1 MSIKLL
7 KSIFQ
12 GIRPSVKV
20 KSAFFLGF
28 ALALSGLPVAA
39 QPFAVSIQVEQG
51 TYVAGDPVPMTV
63 TVTNVTPST
72 TCNPVT
78 VDVHLTPDNNVRTA
92 NDHVLSNLSGPILA
106 PGQSFIWRWTQRMPG
121 HLAGTFFVQAE
132 AYTDPGPESSCGG
145 NVVSSFGL
153 QDAKITLIAQNHPET
168 SLVSVSETGAL
179 GNALS
184 ETPSISQDGRWVA
197 FASVASSLLGG
208 TTQGE
213 GDTAVFLPNI
223 RNGLSDIFLRDQWT
237 GELERITWPVSGN
250 DPDGP
255 SLLPRLSADDE
266 ARWIV
271 YHSRATN
278 LVPEQVTNGHFD
290 VYLYDRLTSATI
302 LVSRGVDGLVGNG
315 VSQDASVSADGRWVA
330 FESEATNLVPNDN
343 NNLFDIFVADV
354 TTGAMRRVNV
364 TNTGGQAVGGESRRP
379 RISADGRHIVFES
392 RATNLHSGGTPG
404 LWEVY
409 VHDRDANDNG
419 IFDEPGGIATIR
431 LSVDYDQIG
440 RPIYSDGHSFEASLS
455 PNGRFVTFASG
466 ATTLFSEPATGSI
479 LITGKSAQAIVT
491 FAQNEGAE
499 GTIGFQP
506 DVNATGTIEF
516 SGNANPSPGDFLQ
529 ISDGVNTRTFEF
541 AEIGFTV
548 GADRIRVILGANAG
562 ATRTTLAGAI
572 NRAFLIDGEQ
582 TLEAVSDLVNG
593 NPGLRLTNLVQ
604 GELGNDQPI
613 SEANAPSLL
622 VTGMGGAAVNQ
633 PAPGDELVIDNNR
646 TGPVTVRFFA
656 AGEADP
662 TDFEARVLGVVLGPT
677 AKKTSLNLLEV
688 FHGLGYVAYDLPQIP
703 AQMLSPLFEN
713 PNDGDFFLFSREVE
727 GLDGEIEVFEV
738 AFRFVSVGPQF
749 NPNVPEQV
757 LIGET
762 AAETRGNLLRA
773 IGLLFD
779 FAPLPAVIEASGEP
793 FVPGQSFA
801 DTAAQGSIE
810 ILQVPEDGFTIEIGD
825 GIRTATFRFLD
836 ERDQTDQEEEADL
849 PVPPFELLPQGGPFG
864 QVVAV
869 YLVDNIPLGQVR
881 TRLANAINFS
891 FLDITANQAG
901 PVIELIHGR
910 VGVIGN
916 VAMTKAPV
924 RTEEEIEAGDAPWVI
939 LDGLGGGGSV
949 EIEDGARLVFYPEN
963 LLHPSIIFE
972 FRQDLAD
979 LSQSAHF
986 GVQLGATAS
995 ETEGNLLAALYQ
1007 SGLPR
1012 VIASSPDPDLPNV
1025 VLESQIG
1032 AAGGVIVYE
1041 FSPSNPAQFS
1051 DLSSTTG
1058 SILPPPQGGIITVSD
1073 REGNSV
1079 VFEFTS
1085 DGFVSNGNIPVSISP
1100 VVAANR
1106 DNFIRAVNEVEE
1118 LGVVA
1123 VDDSFNGEIRVR
1135 LLRVVPGPIFGSDLA
1150 VGKDLGDR
1158 VLVASMDGTAN
1169 PSEGEAFE
1177 VRDGVIPA
1185 VTFEFVLP
1193 GNPVSVPDRSPIEI
1207 GFDAN
1212 DQESPQLTRDNI
1224 IDAFKEAG
1232 LNIGAVP
1239 FTENGQV
1246 GVRLTHFSTG
1256 PVGNFLINILTP
1268 LPSFAVNGM
1277 AGGGSLS
1284 TGIEQVYLVDR
1295 DANDNGRFDQT
1306 GQVTL
1311 ELISKSPLGT
1321 GGNEI
1326 SREPTVTAD
1335 GRFVAFRSQANNLL
1349 PLTVTRSDGEVF
1361 TNIVDSVDLVGFDAE
1376 GGLRRIGV
1384 DFSSEIARLADV
1396 DNFPDIY
1403 LFDRQTGEHR
1413 RVDVNRFGESMLA
1426 SSNSADVGGAP
1437 RSSRKPAVNAD
1448 GRFIVFESDDEP
1460 FIRSDARLRGDQQ
1473 IREGGL
1479 AHGATNRFALDGPNN
1494 ARDIYIHDQRFLSS
1508 GIQFEGLVE
1517 LEAPV
1522 SPLSVGAAVPLRA
1535 TVSELEAGRTVSS
1548 VRFYANG
1555 ILVAT
1560 ATAPIV
1566 PNGIV
1571 DATSRLFDF
1580 SGIWTPTVARDYILT
1595 AEATDSRGRILP
1607 LSNVRQATVSATVGN
1622 PLTLTIV
1629 SPTPTFGEGEG
1640 AVFNPV
1646 TTNRSN
1652 LPLIAQ
1658 ANAGGSPVVRVA
1670 FFIRGQYVGDASREQ
1685 ESRQWRLDF
1694 SFADFLNVGPAASG
1708 GYDLRALAWDASGN
1722 IVSAGPVTIL
1732 VQEPVVKEPPTIDLL
1747 VASPAMVVGQ
1757 TQGFQASVSAA
1768 VNTVVVD
1775 VQFRV
1780 NGVLLGTATEAPYGV
1795 SFGPQQP
1802 GLYTVIAM
1810 VRDSA
1815 GNTTVS
1821 AAQVVEVL
1829 PNTGPAVELVG
1840 PLGTPLD
1847 PFVVSNLT
1855 SVALVAN
1862 AADQDGSVTSVTFT
1876 VDGVVVGTQF
1886 GEVLPGTQ
1894 RYIQTWEPQ
1903 ISGTVA
1909 RVFEI
1914 KAIATDNLGIST
1926 TSTPQFIRVT
1936 PRTQDLVPTV
1946 SLLNPSTGETLTSS
1960 STVWVVGS
1968 AADADG
1974 DLRHVEFYVDG
1985 ILLAKVT
1992 REASFSPDSFP
2003 FSAKWAVGSAG
2014 VFTLVAVA
2022 EDNGGNRRMSTPA
2035 VVTSVSGSGAPA
2047 AKLVA
2052 PFRNATL
2059 QTSVGGG
2066 AVTLVSVL
2074 DGGLG
2079 YVSAPEVLITGDG
2092 TGAQAV
2098 ANVDPLTGVI
2108 TGISI
2113 VSGGS
2118 GYTDAGTTVSVRGG
2132 FPLLRLF
2139 EDGQRPAVATAI
2151 IPPFQFGVPPGISN
2165 IVIIDPGS
2173 GYRSA
2178 PAVVISGTGQDAIA
2192 RATVGDGQVSGV
2204 EIVNAGRGYSQASVS
2219 FVGGFDL
2226 DPIFLFADVSASA
2239 GNTISRVEFFAN
2251 GQRIGGTSL
2260 LPPHRASWFPN
2271 GMGNFQ
2277 LFTVATDDKG
2287 NQSVSDLVEVVIGP
2301 REGTAPDV
2309 SILFPENGSSITPR
2323 STTSFV
2329 ARASDADGD
2338 VERVAF
2344 YVDGVF
2350 IGNAARQNL
2359 SDLWVLL
2366 AGVPA
2371 LEPGEYD
2378 LRAVATDDKGN
2389 VRHSATLELNVVAS
2403 EGPVALSPT
2412 LSVNPDVLRRG
2423 QTALLT
2429 VSESGT
2435 GVSLESVRFFA
2446 NGQLVGEAGESPFAA
2461 EWTPGTSG
2469 DFTLVA
2475 VALDANGNQVLSNV
2489 ATVVVAGNVAPVV
2502 EWVNPA
2508 DALDAYVSTVG
2519 QPVFLSVRAT
2529 DADGS
2534 IALVEVILDG
2544 VVVGEAERVGLTDRY
2559 AFVWEPEQARTGY
2572 ELRFRAVDDVG
2583 LATTSE
2589 KRTIDVRLVVGAA
2602 PTVVITSPDED
2613 VTVTTNSVLQLF
2625 ASASGAQG
2633 ITSVEFFANGG
2644 SLGFATP
2651 IGGSSFWGLLFPVG
2665 VLGPDV
2671 YEVVALARD
2680 ASLNVVGS
2688 EPVEVTVVG
2697 ATHPAASKPLLEVTQ
2712 EVIRRGESTFLSV
2725 SPAGDT
2731 ALESVQFFANG
2742 QSLGEGD
2749 EGDDESPLSL
2759 SWTPL
2764 ASGSYQVIAQ
2774 VTDVFGNTVL
2784 SDPLTVEVLV
2794 NEPPFAALINPL
2806 PGYQSTVGQPVFLEA
2821 EARDDHGGFISQVVF
2836 IVDGQVLGGEGEDGG
2851 VQRVGLSDRYTQTW
2865 VPTEERSYNVRVR
2878 ATDDAGLT
2886 VLSGLRTIQVRR
2898 IQGSVTPTV
2907 SITNPVEELTV
2918 TTSSQVQFF
2927 ALAEAPGGIGSVNFY
2942 ANGSLIGSGVQVPGS
2957 NLWSFP
2963 FSFVGLGVDEY
2974 SVVALARDTLG
2985 NVVGSE
2991 PVDLTVIPSQGVAAL
3006 PPSLEVSSPVIG
3018 RGQTSFLTLRTN
3030 PDGAALESAL
3040 FFANGQ
3046 LIGESE
3052 SDEDGPSDRF
3062 RLAWTPTATGLYQ
3075 VLATAVDVRGNT
3087 VISNIAS
3094 VEVRA
3099 VNGVVPSVSIISPDE
3114 DVTLTN
3120 LSAWNLAAVASASDG
3135 RTVESVQFY
3144 LGGELIGSAQRVTA
3158 SQAAVDQGMPAQL
3171 QWILHH
3177 SFGSAELGTQ
3187 DLVAVA
3193 TDNVGNVTASAPVE
3207 ITLEGATSAAPSAF
3221 TLTVSGGAVVSGERV
3236 FTRNQVIQLRAE
3248 GSDPDGRIE
3257 SVTFFRSGILWEEDG
3272 ESGNPVEEEPFT
3284 YSGPVLVS
3292 GVYDVY
3298 AVATDDTGNTT
3309 VSNVV
3314 KITSFP
3320 PADVFARISSPGNG
3334 SVFTV
3339 GQFGELETGAQP
3351 IQIQVDYRLP
3361 VGVAVNDVVL
3371 FLNGEELGVEDQLRR
3386 RLTQTS
3392 LRTEWLADITGEL
3405 ALSAVVIDS
3414 RGNTWR
3420 TEAVT
3425 LTVTPLGVV
3434 VPGTS
3439 TSFVIQSFFD
3449 ILDRAPSRSLLNFY
3463 TSSLESGQM
3472 TRGEVVARLMDHPD
3486 FRVKRWVITTY
3497 LTALGDFPTV
3507 EQLRD
3512 GVALLA
3518 GAEEGAGGGGAADE
3532 GPQVGEEIP
3541 ANLLTLINDIFE
3553 SDEFFLRHRES
3564 GLLMHPG
3571 NFLNLIWETNLGRS
3585 WRTFSQRQ
3593 GQLALIDP
3601 ELADGGTLL
3610 GRDGWIQQLV
3620 VGPPA
3625 DFTTD
3630 LVVNND
3636 GTFRIF
3642 DNLARRGALILLL
3655 LDRDILPGEV
3665 DSLSTNIAVAA
3676 DFVLGG
3682 LHNQYAERFDGGVN
3696 FFGLQAPSLA
3706 PRKGSA
3712 GFWLGIFDDRNFDYA
3727 MKKGWIDHR
3736 EHGWMYA
3743 TGVGF
3748 PGGIWMWDHIQSD
3761 WLWTRSDRYPF
3772 FYSNNEQNWLY
3783 YKKGGSPGSRHF
3795 FFYRLNGWRTITP

>member
-20 KSAFFLGF
+20 KSACFLGF

-63 TVTNVTPST
+63 FVTNVTSDT

-92 NDHVLSNLSGPILA
+92 NDHVLSNLSGPILG
-106 PGQSFIWRWTQRMPG
+106 PGQSFTWSWTQRMPG

-132 AYTDPGPESSCGG
+132 AYTDPGPQSSCGG

-153 QDAKITLIAQNHPET
+153 QDAKITLLAQNHPET

-255 SLLPRLSADDE
+255 SLLPRLSADVG

-364 TNTGGQAVGGESRRP
+364 TNNGGQAVGGESRRP

-404 LWEVY
+404 LREVY

-491 FAQNEGAE
+491 FAQNEDAK

-506 DVNATGTIEF
+506 DVHATGTIEF

-562 ATRTTLAGAI
+562 ATRTTLGGAI
-572 NRAFLIDGEQ
+572 NRAFLIDEEQ
-582 TLEAVSDLVNG
+582 TLEAISDLVNG

-622 VTGMGGAAVNQ
+622 VTGMGGAVVNQ
-633 PAPGDELVIDNNR
+633 PAPGDELLIDNNR

-713 PNDGDFFLFSREVE
+713 PNDGDFFLFSREIE

-779 FAPLPAVIEASGEP
+779 FVPLPAVIEASGEP

-801 DTAAQGSIE
+801 DTAAQGAIE
-810 ILQVPEDGFTIEIGD
+810 ILQVPEDGSTIEMGD

-849 PVPPFELLPQGGPFG
+849 PVPPFEVLPQGGPFE

-869 YLVDNIPLGQVR
+869 YLVDDLPLGQVR

-891 FLDITANQAG
+891 FLDITADQAG
-901 PVIELIHGR
+901 PVIELLHSR

-979 LSQSAHF
+979 LSPSAHF

-1012 VIASSPDPDLPNV
+1012 VIASSPELDLPNV
-1025 VLESQIG
+1025 LLESQIG
-1032 AAGGVIVYE
+1032 AVGGVIVYE
-1041 FSPSNPAQFS
+1041 FSPSNPDQFA
-1051 DLSSTTG
+1051 DLSSTMG
-1058 SILPPPQGGIITVSD
+1058 SILPPPQGGTVTVIG
-1073 REGNSV
+1073 EGDNAV
-1079 VFEFTS
+1079 VFEFTA
-1085 DGFVSNGNIPVSISP
+1085 DGFVGNGNIPVPISP

-1123 VDDSFNGEIRVR
+1123 VDDTANGEIKARLFRVA
-1135 LLRVVPGPIFGSDLA
+1135 PGPLVGADLA
-1150 VGKDLGDR
+1150 VGQDLGDR
-1158 VLVASMDGTAN
+1158 VLIASVAGTAI
-1169 PSEGEAFE
+1169 PSEREAF
-1177 VRDGVIPA
+1177 VVQDGIIPA
-1185 VTFEFVLP
+1185 VTFEFVRP
-1193 GNPVSVPDRSPIEI
+1193 GNPVSLPNRNPIEL

-1224 IDAFKEAG
+1224 IDAIKDAE
-1232 LNIGAVP
+1232 LSLGAVP
-1239 FTENGQV
+1239 FTENGQA
-1246 GVRLTHFSTG
+1246 GLRLTHFSTG
-1256 PVGNFLINILTP
+1256 PVGNFPITILTP

-1295 DANDNGRFDQT
+1295 DANDNGRFDQP
-1306 GQVTL
+1306 GQVVL

-1335 GRFVAFRSQANNLL
+1335 GRFVAFRSQANNFL

-1361 TNIVDSVDLVGFDAE
+1361 TNIVDAVDLVGFGGE
-1376 GGLRRIGV
+1376 GGLRRTGI
-1384 DFSSEIARLADV
+1384 DFSSEIARLTDV

-1403 LFDRQTGEHR
+1403 LFDRKTGEHR

-1426 SSNSADVGGAP
+1426 SSNSANVGGAP
-1437 RSSRKPAVNAD
+1437 RSSRKPAVSGD

-1460 FIRSDARLRGDQQ
+1460 FIRTDTRLTGDQQ

-1517 LEAPV
+1517 LADPV

-1571 DATSRLFDF
+1571 GATSRSFDF
-1580 SGIWTPTVARDYILT
+1580 SGIWTPSVARDYILT

-1607 LSNVRQATVSATVGN
+1607 ISNVRQATVSATVGN

-1629 SPTPTFGEGEG
+1629 SPTTIFGEGED

-1646 TTNRSN
+1646 TTNRSS

-1658 ANAGGSPVVRVA
+1658 ANDGGSPVVRVA
-1670 FFIRGQYVGDASREQ
+1670 FFVRGQYVGDAAREQ

-1732 VQEPVVKEPPTIDLL
+1732 VQEPVVKDPPTIDLV

-1757 TQGFQASVSAA
+1757 TQGFQAEVSAA

-1780 NGVLLGTATEAPYGV
+1780 NGVLLGTATEAP
-1795 SFGPQQP
+1795 FGAAFTPQQP
-1802 GLYTVIAM
+1802 GSYTVIAT

-1815 GNTTVS
+1815 GNSTVS
-1821 AAQVVEVL
+1821 VPQVVEVL
-1829 PNTGPAVELVG
+1829 TKTVPKVVKLVG
-1840 PLGTPLD
+1840 PLGTPAD

-1862 AADQDGSVTSVTFT
+1862 AGDQDGSVTSVTFT

-1926 TSTPQFIRVT
+1926 PSDPQIIRVT

-1946 SLLNPSTGETLTSS
+1946 SLLNPSNGETLTSS

-2022 EDNGGNRRMSTPA
+2022 EDNGGNRRMSAPA
-2035 VVTSVSGSGAPA
+2035 VVTSVAGSGAPSA
-2047 AKLVA
+2047 SLVA
-2052 PFRNATL
+2052 PFRNAAV
-2059 QTSVGGG
+2059 QASVGGG

-2098 ANVDPLTGVI
+2098 AQVDPLTGLV

-2118 GYTDAGTTVSVRGG
+2118 GYTDAGTTVTVRGG

-2151 IPPFQFGVPPGISN
+2151 IPPFQFGVPPGISD

-2192 RATVGDGQVSGV
+2192 TATVGDGQVSGV
-2204 EIVNAGRGYSQASVS
+2204 EIVNEGRGYSQASVS

-2226 DPIFLFADVSASA
+2226 DPVFLFADVSASA
-2239 GNTISRVEFFAN
+2239 GSTISRVEFFAN

-2389 VRHSATLELNVVAS
+2389 VRHSATLDLNVVAS

-2412 LSVNPDVLRRG
+2412 LSVSPDVLRRG

-2489 ATVVVAGNVAPVV
+2489 VNVPVAGNVAPVV
-2502 EWVNPA
+2502 KWVNPF
-2508 DALDAYVSTVG
+2508 DAVPAYVSTVG

-2544 VVVGEAERVGLTDRY
+2544 VVVGEAERVGLTNRY
-2559 AFVWEPEQARTGY
+2559 AFVWEPEQARTDY
-2572 ELRFRAVDDVG
+2572 ELRFRAVDDAG
-2583 LATTSE
+2583 LTTVSE
-2589 KRTIDVRLVVGAA
+2589 KRTVAVNFVVGAA
-2602 PTVVITSPDED
+2602 
-2613 VTVTTNSVLQLF
+2613 
-2625 ASASGAQG
+2625 
-2633 ITSVEFFANGG
+2633 
-2644 SLGFATP
+2644 
-2651 IGGSSFWGLLFPVG
+2651 
-2665 VLGPDV
+2665 
-2671 YEVVALARD
+2671 
-2680 ASLNVVGS
+2680 
-2688 EPVEVTVVG
+2688 
-2697 ATHPAASKPLLEVTQ
+2697 
-2712 EVIRRGESTFLSV
+2712 
-2725 SPAGDT
+2725 
-2731 ALESVQFFANG
+2731 
-2742 QSLGEGD
+2742 
-2749 EGDDESPLSL
+2749 
-2759 SWTPL
+2759 
-2764 ASGSYQVIAQ
+2764 
-2774 VTDVFGNTVL
+2774 
-2784 SDPLTVEVLV
+2784 
-2794 NEPPFAALINPL
+2794 
-2806 PGYQSTVGQPVFLEA
+2806 
-2821 EARDDHGGFISQVVF
+2821 
-2836 IVDGQVLGGEGEDGG
+2836 
-2851 VQRVGLSDRYTQTW
+2851 
-2865 VPTEERSYNVRVR
+2865 
-2878 ATDDAGLT
+2878 
-2886 VLSGLRTIQVRR
+2886 
-2898 IQGSVTPTV
+2898 PTV

-2918 TTSSQVQFF
+2918 TTGSLVQFF
-2927 ALAEAPGGIGSVNFY
+2927 ALAEAPGGIAEVNFY
-2942 ANGSLIGSGVQVPGS
+2942 ANGSLIGSGEQVPGS

-2985 NVVGSE
+2985 NVVGSD

-3018 RGQTSFLTLRTN
+3018 RGQTSFLTLRTD
-3030 PDGAALESAL
+3030 PAGAALESAL

-3052 SDEDGPSDRF
+3052 SDEEGPSDRF

-3087 VISNIAS
+3087 VISDIAS

-3099 VNGVVPSVSIISPDE
+3099 VNGVAPAVSIISPDE

-3135 RTVESVQFY
+3135 RDVKSVHFY
-3144 LGGELIGSAQRVTA
+3144 LGGELIGSAQRVTL
-3158 SQAAVDQGMPAQL
+3158 SAAAIREEMSDQL
-3171 QWILHH
+3171 QWILPHN
-3177 SFGSAELGTQ
+3177 FGSAELGTQ

-3193 TDNVGNVTASAPVE
+3193 TDGDGNVTASEPVE
-3207 ITLEGATSAAPSAF
+3207 ITVEGATSLAPTPF
-3221 TLTVSGGAVVSGERV
+3221 TLTVSGGAVISSERV
-3236 FTRNQVIQLRAE
+3236 FARNQVIQLRAE

-3292 GVYDVY
+3292 GVYNVY
-3298 AVATDDTGNTT
+3298 AVATDNTGNTT

-3320 PADVFARISSPGNG
+3320 PADVFARISSPRNG

-3339 GQFGELETGAQP
+3339 GQIGDLETGAQP

-3449 ILDRAPSRSLLNFY
+3449 ILDRAPSRSLLNSY

-3518 GAEEGAGGGGAADE
+3518 GAEEGAGGAADE

-3541 ANLLTLINDIFE
+3541 ANLTTLINDILG
-3553 SDEFFLRHRES
+3553 SDEFFLRHGES
-3564 GLLMHPG
+3564 GLLMRPG
-3571 NFLNLIWETNLGRS
+3571 PFLNLIWERNLGRS
-3585 WRTFSQRQ
+3585 WRTFEQRQ
-3593 GQLALIDP
+3593 GQLGLIDP
-3601 ELADGGTLL
+3601 QLADGGTLL

-3636 GTFRIF
+3636 GTFRRF

-3655 LDRDILPGEV
+3655 LDRDILPNEV
-3665 DSLSTNIAVAA
+3665 DSLSTNIEAAA

-3682 LHNQYAERFDGGVN
+3682 LHNQYAERFDGGAN

-3748 PGGIWMWDHIQSD
+3748 PGGIWMWDHVQSD

-3783 YKKGGSPGSRHF
+3783 YKEGGSPSSRQF